1 MYSEP
6 DTLAGG
12 FPHSEICGSTIARIS
27 PQLIAACHVLHRLL
41 APRHPPNALISLETN
56 SIARTQYQTA
66 PKRSQSVQAS
76 SQHQTLL
83 TTLLYATSTKSLIYL
98 SMNMPTRTASQ
109 PAGQRSRSSRHTPD
123 STHHTAS
130 RTAPRPSSGGSS
142 RQNREN
148 GGDRVRTDDPLLA
161 KQVLFQ
167 LSYAPALRAL
177 HPVSQANPT
186 IRPKGISAQQ
196 SCNKNGPG
204 RT

>member
-1 MYSEP
+1 MYSGP

-66 PKRSQSVQAS
+66 PKRNPGRAKLAAS
-76 SQHQTLL
+76 TQTQL

-98 SMNMPTRTASQ
+98 SMNRPTCTAQ
-109 PAGQRSRSSRHTPD
+109 GPAGQRSRSSIAARTEKVPGIAA
-123 STHHTAS
+123 HTALRGS
-130 RTAPRPSSGGSS
+130 ATQVASLSSGGSP
-142 RQNREN
+142 RPGRGN

-167 LSYAPALRAL
+167 LSYAPI
-177 HPVSQANPT
+177 PQGPT
-186 IRPKGISAQQ
+186 
-196 SCNKNGPG
+196 
-204 RT
+204 